1 MKSKLDICER
11 LTQSAGI
18 TTCFVPIA
26 SATKEQIDAAIKK
39 IYDDRN
45 DACLDIESLR
55 KKVRVLRE
63 DKEAKTDYEYWS
75 MSRGDRDDG

>member
-18 TTCFVPIA
+18 TTCFVPRPG
-26 SATKEQIDAAIKK
+26 ATKEEVDVAIKT

-45 DACLDIESLR
+45 DACLEIESLR
-55 KKVRVLRE
+55 RKVRVLRE

>member
-26 SATKEQIDAAIKK
+26 SATKEQIDLAIKK

-45 DACLDIESLR
+45 DACLEIESLR
-55 KKVRVLRE
+55 KKYE
-63 DKEAKTDYEYWS
+63 CYEKTKKQKQTTNT
-75 MSRGDRDDG
+75 GQ

>member
-1 MKSKLDICER
+1 MKQKLDICER
-11 LTQSAGI
+11 LTHCAGI
-18 TTCFVPIA
+18 TTCFVPRPG
-26 SATKEQIDAAIKK
+26 ATKEEVDSAIKA

-45 DACLDIESLR
+45 DACLEIESLR